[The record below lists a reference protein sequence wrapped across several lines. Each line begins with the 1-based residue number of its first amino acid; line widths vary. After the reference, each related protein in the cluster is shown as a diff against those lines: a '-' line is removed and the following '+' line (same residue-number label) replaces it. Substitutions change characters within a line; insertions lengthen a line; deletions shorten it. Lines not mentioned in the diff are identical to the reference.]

1 VYIGNS
7 NGVNKSMPFID
18 NANIRGLGCG
28 LKGRGYSAFNQTF
41 TNLMVPPNLPFY
53 GLGKLEGSAC
63 DTIKPYVA
71 PPPIASA
78 EIIVPNAFSPNGDG
92 KNDTWHILNIPQ
104 LQQAGITI
112 QAVGVYNRWGNE
124 VFKSSDINFAWDA
137 KGWVSDTYYY
147 YIRYRT
153 KAGIIQVQKGSVSVV
168 R

>member
-1 VYIGNS
+1 
-7 NGVNKSMPFID
+7 MPFID

-63 DTIKPYVA
+63 DTIKPYVE